1 MSALVLAILLSAL
14 APGRIAEAGDAG
26 RHVAEVAR
34 VVAVHD
40 GDTITV
46 SESGHQDKVR
56 LVGIDAPELDD
67 ERPEYRDAADAA
79 RDFARAKL
87 RGERV
92 TLEADT
98 HQGNRDKYSRLLRY
112 VILQDGTNF
121 NEELVR
127 QGYARV
133 YGRFRFGLQDE
144 FKQAEAEAKR
154 EHLGVWRLPP
164 GRARQ
169 VPPAPH

>member
-14 APGRIAEAGDAG
+14 APGRIAEAGETG
-26 RHVAEVAR
+26 RHVTEVAR
-34 VVAVHD
+34 VIAVHD
-40 GDTITV
+40 GDTITI

-67 ERPEYRDAADAA
+67 ERAEYREAADAA
-79 RDFARAKL
+79 RDFARSKL
-87 RGERV
+87 KGERV

-98 HQGNRDKYSRLLRY
+98 HQANRDKYSRLLRY
-112 VILQDGTNF
+112 VILRDGTNF

-127 QGYARV
+127 KGYARV
-133 YGRFRFGLQDE
+133 YGRFQFGLKDE

-154 EHLGVWRLPP
+154 GHLGIWRLPP
-164 GRARQ
+164 GPARQ
-169 VPPAPH
+169 VPPASH

>member
-79 RDFARAKL
+79 RDFARSKL
-87 RGERV
+87 KGERV

-98 HQGNRDKYSRLLRY
+98 HQANRDKYSRLLRY
-112 VILQDGTNF
+112 VILRDGTNF

-169 VPPAPH
+169 VPPASH